1 MLHFPVAGMNAVV
14 GMVGLVDLLTWSHCI
29 VGTFSTEMSGV
40 SAGKIS
46 AGKTKFWPHGVSR
59 GGTKNAVVLESKE
72 AQRVV

>member
-46 AGKTKFWPHGVSR
+46 AGKTKSWHMEGPGEGRKRR
-59 GGTKNAVVLESKE
+59 GLGE
-72 AQRVV
+72 